1 MFEFELFEFEP
12 LLKNVLNMETMSF
25 RFGFDDY
32 IYYNQSVFWKN
43 EICKEMDSIEIFN
56 SKKLN
61 NGEKNR

>member
-1 MFEFELFEFEP
+1 
-12 LLKNVLNMETMSF
+12 METMSF